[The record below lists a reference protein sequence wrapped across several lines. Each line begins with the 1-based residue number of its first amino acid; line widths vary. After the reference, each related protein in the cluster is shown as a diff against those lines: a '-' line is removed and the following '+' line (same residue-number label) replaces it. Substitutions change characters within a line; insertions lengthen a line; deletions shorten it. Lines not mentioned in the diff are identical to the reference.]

1 MNSPDDQ
8 LISEAK
14 SYFSNGDYKSAIRLC
29 NNLLSKNPDNIDA
42 LNITAAILLFSKKF
56 EHSIKI
62 YDKLILL
69 SKKNSTFYY
78 NRALAYMGLNNIKEA
93 ESNYKLA
100 IKYDSESLPA
110 LINLGNLYHQQD
122 ISEQAIKYYSK
133 ACLISPNDEKIY
145 TNMGLSYLTMKVY
158 DKSLE
163 QFKKALKIN
172 PKYEEAIFGLG
183 NCYDGM
189 GKSLEAIKCFKDVIT
204 VNPKHSRALFNLSNC
219 QLAIGDFYNGW
230 INYDSRFDQE
240 ILKISYLLSINLPLW
255 DRTKKITNLLVIAEQ
270 GIGDQVLFYS
280 LLNELL
286 KFNINVTVMTDAKMR
301 SLFHRSIKNISFIER
316 GKKID
321 EEKFDAY
328 IPMCD
333 LGKIF
338 RNSYSDFQNFN
349 GKYLIA
355 DETRVRLIQS
365 KMQKSKIKCGVS
377 WKSNNPYIGRDKSFH
392 IEMLEPLL
400 KNQDIQFVNLQY
412 GDVKNDLEIMKDEYR
427 SDILDTKDID
437 NYNDIEGLVAL
448 ISSCDIVVTADNSN
462 AHLAGALGKET
473 YLILPK
479 TNSLIWYWEHQINE
493 TSLWYSSVNTFKQI
507 KTDQWNDPILRAN
520 KIIKKKYF

>member
-1 MNSPDDQ
+1 MNLPDDQ

-14 SYFSNGDYKSAIRLC
+14 SYFSNGDYKNAIRLC
-29 NNLLSKNPDNIDA
+29 NNLLNKNSDNIDA

-100 IKYDSESLPA
+100 IRYDSESLPA

-145 TNMGLSYLTMKVY
+145 TNMGLSYLIMKAY

-189 GKSLEAIKCFKDVIT
+189 GESLEAIKCFKDVIT
-204 VNPKHSRALFNLSNC
+204 LNSKHSRALFNLSNC

-240 ILKISYLLSINLPLW
+240 ILKVSYLLSINLPLW

-286 KFNINVTVMTDAKMR
+286 KFNINVTVMTDAKLQ
-301 SLFHRSIKNISFIER
+301 SLFHRSIK
-316 GKKID
+316 
-321 EEKFDAY
+321 
-328 IPMCD
+328 
-333 LGKIF
+333 IF
-338 RNSYSDFQNFN
+338 
-349 GKYLIA
+349 YL
-355 DETRVRLIQS
+355 
-365 KMQKSKIKCGVS
+365 
-377 WKSNNPYIGRDKSFH
+377 
-392 IEMLEPLL
+392 
-400 KNQDIQFVNLQY
+400 
-412 GDVKNDLEIMKDEYR
+412 
-427 SDILDTKDID
+427 
-437 NYNDIEGLVAL
+437 
-448 ISSCDIVVTADNSN
+448 
-462 AHLAGALGKET
+462 
-473 YLILPK
+473 
-479 TNSLIWYWEHQINE
+479 
-493 TSLWYSSVNTFKQI
+493 
-507 KTDQWNDPILRAN
+507 
-520 KIIKKKYF
+520 

>member
-1 MNSPDDQ
+1 MC
-8 LISEAK
+8 
-14 SYFSNGDYKSAIRLC
+14 IR
-29 NNLLSKNPDNIDA
+29 
-42 LNITAAILLFSKKF
+42 
-56 EHSIKI
+56 
-62 YDKLILL
+62 
-69 SKKNSTFYY
+69 
-78 NRALAYMGLNNIKEA
+78 
-93 ESNYKLA
+93 
-100 IKYDSESLPA
+100 DS
-110 LINLGNLYHQQD
+110 
-122 ISEQAIKYYSK
+122 
-133 ACLISPNDEKIY
+133 
-145 TNMGLSYLTMKVY
+145 
-158 DKSLE
+158 
-163 QFKKALKIN
+163 
-172 PKYEEAIFGLG
+172 
-183 NCYDGM
+183 
-189 GKSLEAIKCFKDVIT
+189 
-204 VNPKHSRALFNLSNC
+204 
-219 QLAIGDFYNGW
+219 
-230 INYDSRFDQE
+230 
-240 ILKISYLLSINLPLW
+240 LPLW

-286 KFNINVTVMTDAKMR
+286 KFNINVTVMTDAKLQ
-301 SLFHRSIKNISFIER
+301 SLFHRSIKNILFIER

-365 KMQKSKIKCGVS
+365 KMQKSKIKCGLS
-377 WKSNNPYIGRDKSFH
+377 WKSNNPYIGRDKSFQ

-400 KNQDIQFVNLQY
+400 KNQNIQFVNLQY
-412 GDVKNDLEIMKDEYR
+412 GDVKNDLEIMKDEYHC
-427 SDILDTKDID
+427 DILDTKDID

-448 ISSCDIVVTADNSN
+448 ISSCDIIVTADNSN

-507 KTDQWNDPILRAN
+507 KTDQWNDPILRVN